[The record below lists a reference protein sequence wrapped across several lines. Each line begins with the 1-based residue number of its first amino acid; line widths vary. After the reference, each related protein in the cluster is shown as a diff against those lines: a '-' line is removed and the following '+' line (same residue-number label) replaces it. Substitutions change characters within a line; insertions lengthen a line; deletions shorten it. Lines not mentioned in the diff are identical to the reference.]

1 MKNKELKQSMLID
14 GRYSQLK
21 KLDKAAYK
29 ETGQGLKGKIHSFTF
44 GANLDLI
51 DILAYKDTYD
61 VSMEDIAN
69 ALGYSKEELKSYLQ
83 MDEARKKQCS
93 RLYKHID
100 YLFNKNYDLIFST
113 FTFTDASL
121 NLKQETRRNT
131 ITRLLKSNKNVVDYI
146 GNIDYGSL
154 NEREH
159 YHFIIALKKGYDYK
173 LKKVKVKDK
182 YQIVIDNMPIDY
194 TLGFATYELIGD
206 TEKDRKKT
214 TKYTAKLGL
223 HALKVKQSQIITKK
237 DSEYH
242 NYLNNLKH

>member
-1 MKNKELKQSMLID
+1 MKNKDIKQNMLIN
-14 GRYSQLK
+14 GHYSQLK
-21 KLDKAAYK
+21 KIDKQLYK
-29 ETGQGLKGKIHSFTF
+29 STGVGIKGTIYNNTIYD
-44 GANLDLI
+44 NIDLI
-51 DILAYKDTYD
+51 DILGFKDTKII
-61 VSMEDIAN
+61 SSEQIAD
-69 ALGYSKEELKSYLQ
+69 ALGFSNNELKSYLQ

-100 YLFNKNYDLIFST
+100 YLFNKNYDLIFAT
-113 FTFTDASL
+113 FTFNDNA
-121 NLKQETRRNT
+121 LKLSYDTRKQKVRRAINMCPV
-131 ITRLLKSNKNVVDYI
+131 VVDYI
-146 GNIDYGSL
+146 GNIDYGKE

-159 YHFIIALKKGYDYK
+159 YHYIIAIKKGYDFTF
-173 LKKVKVKDK
+173 KKVKRKNK
-182 YQIVIDNMPIDY
+182 YQMIITNMPIDY
-194 TLGFATYELIGD
+194 NFGFSTYELIGD